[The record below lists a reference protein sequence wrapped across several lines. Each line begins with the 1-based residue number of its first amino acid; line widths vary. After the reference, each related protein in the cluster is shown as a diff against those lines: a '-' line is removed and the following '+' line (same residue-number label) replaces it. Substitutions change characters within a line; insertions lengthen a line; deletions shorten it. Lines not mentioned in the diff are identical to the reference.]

1 MRLKSF
7 HVRMFKSIVDSGD
20 IRINELCVIVG
31 KNEAGKTSLLKA
43 LYKLNP
49 AIPSQTDQYSLREEW
64 PRGHRESRSPK
75 HVACWALFSLSDE
88 EQTTLASA
96 DPQLPRIAE
105 IRAGRDYENKLHFEA
120 QAALSEKAI
129 QQLTAMLP
137 KFVFMDEYQ
146 VFKGMAFLDQVQER
160 SNRRNL
166 QPDDKA
172 LLTILS
178 LAGLKLDEQVI
189 AAKEAD
195 RTERQYELSDASA
208 TITKR
213 MASHWKQLSYE
224 IRLEAD
230 GQQFWTF
237 VKAPGDK
244 ALIKLEER
252 SRGFQ
257 WFFSFDAKLTHET
270 KGDLRDCIILLDEP
284 GLHLHA
290 GAQRDLLSRLEA
302 FAQANTLIYTSHLP
316 FMINLQEPERI
327 RVLSETDN
335 GPVITEQLMDSS
347 PEAKLTLQSA
357 LGMQGRFG
365 MPVGDRNLTVE
376 GPHDY
381 WYLSAFSD
389 LFARSGL
396 THLPA
401 DVVIS
406 ACGGANEVTYLS
418 TFMVG
423 QKIRV
428 VALYDSDNEGRT
440 ARDKFVKSWLSR
452 YNGSYADA
460 ILLGEAAQ
468 IQGDSAIED
477 LFTEDLYVNA
487 ILCVYKR
494 LLPEGVT
501 SNFKLRPGNGLAQ
514 RAECTLLEHK
524 VAFNKGS
531 VAKVLCKQVREMKSV
546 DDLPAISKARVGA
559 LLSVLYEKLT
569 NGTDIT

>member
-1 MRLKSF
+1 MYKSF
-7 HVRMFKSIVDSGD
+7 LDSGEISID
-20 IRINELCVIVG
+20 SLCVIVG

-43 LYKLNP
+43 LYKINP
-49 AIPSQTDQYSLREEW
+49 ALPSKADEYHLREEW
-64 PRGHRESRSPK
+64 PRGYRETRNIK
-75 HVACWALFSLSDE
+75 HVPCWAVFSLSAE
-88 EQTTLASA
+88 EQKSLATA
-96 DPQLPRIAE
+96 EPQLPGLSE
-105 IRAGRDYENKLHFEA
+105 VKAGRDFENKLHFEA
-120 QAALSEKAI
+120 DTTLSDKAI
-129 QQLTAMLP
+129 QALTAMLP
-137 KFVFMDEYQ
+137 KFVFMDEYH
-146 VFKGMAFLDQVQER
+146 VFKGMAHLNQVQD
-160 SNRRNL
+160 RRNGNTL

-178 LAGLKLDEQVI
+178 LAGLKLEEQVK
-189 AAKEAD
+189 AASESD

-213 MASHWKQLSYE
+213 MASHWKQLQYE

-237 VKAPGDK
+237 VKSPGDK

-270 KGDLRDCIILLDEP
+270 KGDLQNCIILLDEP

-290 GAQRDLLSRLEA
+290 GAQRDLLSRLED
-302 FAQANTLIYTSHLP
+302 FAKTNILIYTSHLP

-327 RVLSETDN
+327 RVLSETEN
-335 GPVITEQLMDSS
+335 GPVITEKLTDSS

-357 LGMQGRFG
+357 LGLQGRFG

-381 WYLSAFSD
+381 WYITALSD

-396 THLPA
+396 PHLPE

-423 QKIRV
+423 QQIQV
-428 VALYDSDNEGRT
+428 VALYDADNEGRQ
-440 ARDKFVKSWLSR
+440 AKDKFVKSWLAR
-452 YNGSYADA
+452 YNGCNAEA
-460 ILLGEAAQ
+460 LLLNEASGFQ
-468 IQGDSAIED
+468 NDGAIED
-477 LFTEDLYVNA
+477 LFTEEFYCKALLA
-487 ILCVYKR
+487 VYKR
-494 LLPEGVT
+494 HLPEEVT
-501 SNFKLRPGNGLAQ
+501 STFRLTPGDCLAKRTEQ
-514 RAECTLLEHK
+514 TLSEHK
-524 VAFNKGS
+524 VSFNKGS
-531 VAKVLCKQVREMKSV
+531 VAKIICKQIREMKTA
-546 DDLPAISKARVGA
+546 DELPEQTKKRAGA
-559 LLSVLYEKLT
+559 LLATLHARLNSLSK
-569 NGTDIT
+569 

>member
-1 MRLKSF
+1 MYKSF
-7 HVRMFKSIVDSGD
+7 IDSGE
-20 IRINELCVIVG
+20 INVDTLCVIVG

-49 AIPSQTDQYSLREEW
+49 AIPTPSDQYTLREEW
-64 PRGHRESRSPK
+64 PRGHRDSRSAK
-75 HVACWALFSLSDE
+75 HIPCWATFLLSNE
-88 EQTTLASA
+88 EQMTLMTAE
-96 DPQLPRIAE
+96 PQLPPISE
-105 IRAGRDYENKLHFEA
+105 IKVGRDYDNKLHFDA
-120 QAALSEKAI
+120 QNSFSDKAV
-129 QQLTAMLP
+129 QALTAMLP

-160 SNRRNL
+160 VNRKNL

-178 LAGLKLDEQVI
+178 LAGLKLEEQVA
-189 AAKEAD
+189 AAKESD

-213 MASHWKQLSYE
+213 MASHWKQLQYE

-230 GQQFWTF
+230 GPQFWTF

-270 KGDLRDCIILLDEP
+270 KGELQNCVILLDEP

-290 GAQRDLLSRLEA
+290 GAQRDLLSRLEE
-302 FAQANTLIYTSHLP
+302 FAKANTLIYTSHLP

-335 GPVITEQLMDSS
+335 GPTITEKLTDSS

-365 MPVGDRNLTVE
+365 LPIGDRNLTVE

-381 WYLSAFSD
+381 WYITALSD

-396 THLPA
+396 SHLPE

-423 QKIRV
+423 QQIQV
-428 VALYDSDNEGRT
+428 VALYDGDNEGRG
-440 ARDKFVKSWLSR
+440 AKDKFIKSWLSR
-452 YNGSYADA
+452 YNGSYAEA
-460 ILLGEAAQ
+460 ILLNEAAQ
-468 IQGDSAIED
+468 FQSDGAIED
-477 LFTEDLYVNA
+477 LFTEDFYAKAL
-487 ILCVYKR
+487 LSVYKR
-494 LLPEGVT
+494 QLPEEAT
-501 SNFKLRPGNGLAQ
+501 SNFKLKPGDCLAK
-514 RAECTLLEHK
+514 RAEQTLAEYK
-524 VAFNKGS
+524 VPFNKGA
-531 VAKVLCKQVREMKSV
+531 VAKILCKQIREMKSV
-546 DDLPAISKARVGA
+546 DELPDPTKARAGA
-559 LLSVLYEKLT
+559 LLFALHAKLT
-569 NGTDIT
+569 RSS

>member
-7 HVRMFKSIVDSGD
+7 RVRMYKSFIDSGEISTD
-20 IRINELCVIVG
+20 ALCVIVG

-49 AIPSQTDQYSLREEW
+49 AIPSVADQYHLREEW
-64 PRGHRESRSPK
+64 PRGYRDSRNIK
-75 HVACWALFSLSDE
+75 HVPCWAAFSLSSE
-88 EQTTLASA
+88 EQATLAVA
-96 DPQLPRIAE
+96 EPQLPALSE
-105 IRAGRDYENKLHFEA
+105 VKVGRDYENKLHFEA
-120 QAALSEKAI
+120 DTALSDKAI
-129 QQLTAMLP
+129 QALTAMLP

-146 VFKGMAFLDQVQER
+146 VFKGMAYLDQVQER
-160 SNRRNL
+160 NSRKNL

-178 LAGLKLDEQVI
+178 LAGLKLDEQVT
-189 AAKEAD
+189 AAKESD

-213 MASHWKQLSYE
+213 MASHWKQLQYE

-230 GQQFWTF
+230 GLQFWTF

-270 KGDLRDCIILLDEP
+270 KGDLQNCIILLDEP

-290 GAQRDLLSRLEA
+290 GAQRDLLSRLEE
-302 FAQANTLIYTSHLP
+302 FARENTLIYTSHLP

-327 RVLSETDN
+327 RVLSETEN
-335 GPVITEQLMDSS
+335 GPAITEKLTDSS

-357 LGMQGRFG
+357 LGLQGRFG
-365 MPVGDRNLTVE
+365 MPLGDRNLTVE

-381 WYLSAFSD
+381 WYITAFSD

-396 THLPA
+396 PHLPE

-423 QKIRV
+423 QQIQV
-428 VALYDSDNEGRT
+428 VALYDADNEGRQ
-440 ARDKFVKSWLSR
+440 AKDKFVKSWLSR
-452 YNGSYADA
+452 YNGCKADA
-460 ILLGEAAQ
+460 VLLNEAAEFQ
-468 IQGDSAIED
+468 CDGAIED
-477 LFTEDLYVNA
+477 LFTEDYYCKA
-487 ILCVYKR
+487 ILAVYKR
-494 LLPEGVT
+494 HLPEEVT
-501 SNFKLRPGNGLAQ
+501 SNFKLRPGDGLAK
-514 RAECTLLEHK
+514 RAEQTLSEYRLQ
-524 VAFNKGS
+524 FNKGS
-531 VAKVLCKQVREMKSV
+531 VAKVLCKQIREMKTA
-546 DDLPAISKARVGA
+546 DDLPEQTKKRAIA
-559 LLSVLYEKLT
+559 LLSTLRTRLT
-569 NGTDIT
+569 GLS

>member
-1 MRLKSF
+1 MYKSF
-7 HVRMFKSIVDSGD
+7 IDSGE
-20 IRINELCVIVG
+20 INIDMLCVVVG

-49 AIPSQTDQYSLREEW
+49 AIPTPADLYNLREEW
-64 PRGHRESRSPK
+64 PRGYRDSRSAK
-75 HVACWALFSLSDE
+75 HVPCWAIFILSDE
-88 EQTTLASA
+88 EQATLASA
-96 DPQLPRIAE
+96 EPQLPALGE
-105 IRAGRDYENKLHFEA
+105 IRVGRDYENKLRFETHVS
-120 QAALSEKAI
+120 LSDKAI
-129 QQLTAMLP
+129 QILTSILP

-160 SNRRNL
+160 VNKKNL

-178 LAGLKLDEQVI
+178 LAGLKLEEQI
-189 AAKEAD
+189 AAAKETD

-213 MASHWKQLSYE
+213 MASHWKQLQYE

-230 GQQFWTF
+230 SLQFWTF

-270 KGDLRDCIILLDEP
+270 KGDLQNCIILLDEP

-290 GAQRDLLSRLEA
+290 GAQRDLLNRLEE
-302 FAQANTLIYTSHLP
+302 FAKANTLIYTSHLP

-327 RVLSETDN
+327 RVLCETDS
-335 GPVITEQLMDSS
+335 GPTITEKLTDSS

-381 WYLSAFSD
+381 WYITAFSD
-389 LFARSGL
+389 LFARNGF
-396 THLPA
+396 THLPE

-423 QKIRV
+423 QQIQV
-428 VALYDSDNEGRT
+428 VALYDADNEGRV
-440 ARDKFVKSWLSR
+440 AKDKFVKSWLSR
-452 YNGSYADA
+452 YNGCHAVA
-460 ILLGEAAQ
+460 LLLNDAAQ
-468 IQGDSAIED
+468 FQGDGAIED
-477 LFTEDLYVNA
+477 LFTEEHYSKA
-487 ILCVYKR
+487 ILAVYKR
-494 LLPEGVT
+494 QLPEEAT
-501 SNFKLRPGNGLAQ
+501 SNFRLKPGDCLAK
-514 RAECTLLEHK
+514 RAEQTLSEYK
-524 VAFNKGS
+524 ISFNKGA
-531 VAKVLCKQVREMKSV
+531 VAKILCKQIREMKSV
-546 DDLPAISKARVGA
+546 DELPDQTKTRAGA
-559 LLSVLYEKLT
+559 LLSALHTKLT
-569 NGTDIT
+569 QSS